1 MREIH
6 WATRTGLIVLVLL
19 VFGVVGYVVTRPS
32 PAAHHIPPPVV
43 PHSDGLS
50 DNQDG
55 FRFNPVV
62 VPRERGAAMP
72 IAFQIIGPSGKP
84 ETSFPENQ
92 TKQLHFFVVRDDMQ
106 AYQHVHPELRGDT
119 WHTTASVPD
128 GGAYR
133 MYAEFIGRDPLH
145 PIVLGTGFIIP
156 GDTTF
161 VPLPEPAARAAVDGF
176 VVTRPE
182 GAAQP
187 PVGKPSTVRLR
198 ITDASGAP
206 VTAPEEHLGAYGH
219 LTGFNAILHSVTH
232 LHPLQRVG
240 TALPD
245 GELAFQ
251 ANFAERG
258 EHRLFLEF
266 RVGGTVRTAAFTVFV
281 T

>member
-1 MREIH
+1 MRQLH

-19 VFGVVGYVVTRPS
+19 VSGVVGYVVTRPS
-32 PAAHHIPPPVV
+32 PVVHHVPAPVA

-50 DNQDG
+50 DTQDG
-55 FRFNPVV
+55 FRFHPLT
-62 VPRERGAAMP
+62 VPQARGTDLP
-72 IAFQIIGPSGKP
+72 IAFQIIGPSGRP

-106 AYQHVHPELRGDT
+106 SYQHVHPELRGDT

-133 MYAEFIGRDPLH
+133 MYVEFVGRDPSH
-145 PIVLGTGFIIP
+145 PIVLGSAFIIP

-161 VPLPEPAARAAVDGF
+161 VPLPEPAAVSAVDGF
-176 VVTRPE
+176 VVTRPD
-182 GAAQP
+182 GVAKP
-187 PVGKPSTVRLR
+187 PVGKPSTIRLR

-206 VTAPEEHLGAYGH
+206 VTSPEEHLGAYGH

-232 LHPLQRVG
+232 LHPSQRVG

-245 GELAFQ
+245 GELTFQ
-251 ANFAERG
+251 AAFAERG

-266 RVGGTVRTAAFTVFV
+266 RVGGVVRTAAFTVFV